1 MASNIR
7 LKRKQPLRRYVGL
20 DVTGSVDTVAFGQ
33 MWSRTFGWKNLLWD
47 LKLDTEDRH
56 QRVDTSHP
64 ELPIRWL
71 KKSLGKTV
79 FADTCIL
86 PQGEDGRGIDPL
98 WEGTDAED
106 NLPEMNAADQFMQT
120 FILSPS
126 ADKDSSSLNDSGSGV
141 VADIVYISSHG
152 VLGGEMLGE
161 QDRAGH
167 IFAPAVAASQGH
179 RFAGVGWVLLSNCS
193 TLNPVGHEFWLKLMN
208 GPSPLRGI
216 TGFQHRCPSA
226 KGSVPVFKA
235 FIDELAG
242 KNKVKRP
249 RTFVDAWAHAVK
261 AHALDDW
268 VVLCHENA
276 AEDTISKWNS
286 DKLTP
291 IPSAG
296 SRIFMFDHDH
306 PPDEGVEV
314 VPNNDPFHVA
324 WGTKH
329 GLVTPANRTD
339 DGLKLDIGDIVMI
352 TVEPPPPGLGTKF
365 KVGDSI
371 ALTLI
376 YIREDYQ
383 EKLDVVQMFDVLRH
397 SQSSPP
403 TTAKRNPLSPGG
415 DDTWEM
421 LVTDETPNVDLLLK
435 FKDRMGMHSN
445 YPLWLRAKITTA
457 GKTITYDFREFG
469 VINLK

>member
-86 PQGEDGRGIDPL
+86 PQSEDGRGIDPL
-98 WEGTDAED
+98 WEGTDAEN

-193 TLNPVGHEFWLKLMN
+193 TLNAVGHEFWLKLMN
-208 GPSPLRGI
+208 GPTPLRGI
-216 TGFQHRCPSA
+216 TGFQKSCPSA
-226 KGSVPVFKA
+226 KGSVRVFKA

-242 KNKVKRP
+242 KNKIKRP
-249 RTFVDAWAHAVK
+249 RTFVDAWAHAVT
-261 AHALDDW
+261 ANGSDDW

-276 AEDTISKWNS
+276 AEDTISKWNR
-286 DKLTP
+286 DKLAP

-296 SRIFMFDHDH
+296 SRIFMFDQDH
-306 PPDEGVEV
+306 PPGKGVEV
-314 VPNNDPFHVA
+314 VPNNDPFHVSWA
-324 WGTKH
+324 KTGGAITQE
-329 GLVTPANRTD
+329 NRTD
-339 DGLKLDIGDIVMI
+339 PNRKLDVGDIVMI
-352 TVEPPPPGLGTKF
+352 TVEPPPPGFIAKF
-365 KVGDSI
+365 KVGDAI
-371 ALTLI
+371 AL
-376 YIREDYQ
+376 
-383 EKLDVVQMFDVLRH
+383 
-397 SQSSPP
+397 
-403 TTAKRNPLSPGG
+403 
-415 DDTWEM
+415 
-421 LVTDETPNVDLLLK
+421 
-435 FKDRMGMHSN
+435 
-445 YPLWLRAKITTA
+445 
-457 GKTITYDFREFG
+457 
-469 VINLK
+469 